1 MSFGWV
7 HPRRR
12 RAVNS
17 AFYPSCDSLNLY
29 RNYPTY
35 DTIPPVYGYNFGL
48 GYNALHPEQP
58 VTKAIEMA
66 ARAHTLAQK
75 EFEKAKE
82 KFEEAKK
89 KMEELEEKVKQA
101 EEMLQASKWN
111 ALYTG

>member
-1 MSFGWV
+1 MSLWV
-7 HPRRR
+7 PRRR
-12 RAVNS
+12 RAVS
-17 AFYPSCDSLNLY
+17 PAFYPSCDSLDLF

-35 DTIPPVYGYNFGL
+35 DTIPPVYGYNYGL
-48 GYNALHPEQP
+48 GYNTLNGELP

-101 EEMLQASKWN
+101 EEMLQVSKWG
-111 ALYTG
+111 AWATS